1 MISLKKLAGRMIAVI
16 LILLY
21 LSNALSAQPVGQLAS
36 RPSAVTQEDLDRF
49 IVFFKYFVYIAG
61 FLALAFAALGI
72 MFFGFDV
79 RNANRRISED
89 SSQLRKMIEDMKAF
103 QDTTRDDIRRI
114 QDQARE
120 SYNKTDDLTRSS
132 LRSLEEIVA
141 TQKKAQEKY
150 LAEQEEF
157 FLEAQRRVEARLA
170 EIQDQIE
177 QAGARVQ
184 ELSEM
189 HTPGV
194 PSSANR
200 QGRTDDEL
208 IHEVIEDS
216 KFEWTTIGRIES
228 KTGLA
233 RDEIVRI
240 ARTMRD
246 IEIGRGN
253 KSKEPIF
260 KLRVEA

>member
-79 RNANRRISED
+79 RNANR
-89 SSQLRKMIEDMKAF
+89 
-103 QDTTRDDIRRI
+103 
-114 QDQARE
+114 
-120 SYNKTDDLTRSS
+120 